1 MEENIEKLQF
11 PIGKY
16 KANLEFD
23 FSRTL
28 EDMNTLESFAQMI
41 KESIK
46 GLDESDF
53 NKTYREGG
61 MNIAQIIHHW
71 CDTHTYAFLRTK
83 HTLLEDNP
91 NVKMYEVDEFLSTHD
106 SNTLDVKDS
115 LSIIEG
121 IHSKW
126 VGLLK
131 TLSEEDFNKT
141 YYHSNR
147 EKNIFLHEHVGMY
160 AWHERHHLAH
170 IEIAKK
176 GNHL

>member
-16 KANLEFD
+16 KPNLEFD
-23 FSRTL
+23 FSKTS
-28 EDMNTLESFAQMI
+28 EDIKTLESFAEMI

-46 GLDESDF
+46 DLDESDF

-91 NVKMYEVDEFLSTHD
+91 NVKMYEVDEFLSTAD

-115 LSIIEG
+115 LNIIEG

-126 VGLLK
+126 VGLMK

-147 EKNIFLHEHVGMY
+147 GKNIFLHEHIGMY
-160 AWHERHHLAH
+160 AWHTEHHLTH

-176 GNHL
+176 AP

>member
-16 KANLEFD
+16 RANLEFD

-28 EDMNTLESFAQMI
+28 QDIDTLESFSEKI

-46 GLDESDF
+46 GLDKTDF
-53 NKTYREGG
+53 KKTYREGG

-71 CDTHTYAFLRTK
+71 SDTHTYAFLKTK

-91 NVKMYEVDEFLSTHD
+91 NVKMYEVDEFLSTAD

-115 LSIIEG
+115 LNIIEG

-147 EKNIFLHEHVGMY
+147 RKNIFLHEHVGMY
-160 AWHERHHLAH
+160 AWHTEHHLAH

-176 GNHL
+176 AP

>member
-23 FSRTL
+23 FSKTL
-28 EDMNTLESFAQMI
+28 EDIKTLESFAQMI

-53 NKTYREGG
+53 KKTYRKGG

-91 NVKMYEVDEFLSTHD
+91 NVKMYEVDEFLSTTD

-115 LSIIEG
+115 L
-121 IHSKW
+121 
-126 VGLLK
+126 
-131 TLSEEDFNKT
+131 
-141 YYHSNR
+141 
-147 EKNIFLHEHVGMY
+147 NI
-160 AWHERHHLAH
+160 
-170 IEIAKK
+170 
-176 GNHL
+176 

>member
-16 KANLEFD
+16 KPNLEFD

-28 EDMNTLESFAQMI
+28 KDMDTLGSFAEML

-46 GLDESDF
+46 DLDESDF
-53 NKTYREGG
+53 KKTYRKGG

-83 HTLLEDNP
+83 HTILEDNP
-91 NVKMYEVDEFLSTHD
+91 NVKMYEVDEFLSTPI
-106 SNTLDVKDS
+106 L
-115 LSIIEG
+115 
-121 IHSKW
+121 
-126 VGLLK
+126 
-131 TLSEEDFNKT
+131 
-141 YYHSNR
+141 
-147 EKNIFLHEHVGMY
+147 LHEHVGMY
-160 AWHERHHLAH
+160 AWHVRHHMAH

-176 GNHL
+176 ASF

>member
-16 KANLEFD
+16 KASLEFD
-23 FSRTL
+23 FSKTSEDMKTL
-28 EDMNTLESFAQMI
+28 EAFAEI
-41 KESIK
+41 LKESIK
-46 GLDESDF
+46 DLNESDF
-53 NKTYREGG
+53 KKTYREGG

-83 HTLLEDNP
+83 HTILEDNP
-91 NVKMYEVDEFLSTHD
+91 NVKMYEVDEFLSTPD
-106 SNTLDVKDS
+106 SNTLDVRDS
-115 LSIIEG
+115 LNIIEG

-131 TLSEEDFNKT
+131 TFSQEDFNKT

-147 EKNIFLHEHVGMY
+147 DKNIFLHEHVGMY
-160 AWHERHHLAH
+160 AWHVRHHLAH

-176 GNHL
+176 AP